1 MYHINIHDYIERC
14 TKRRFHLPGRKAGSI
29 LNSVSLGKFQISRLI
44 LLPLSSAR
52 PYEVEEC
59 NIEWSSIIYS
69 IVYYSI
75 V

>member
-14 TKRRFHLPGRKAGSI
+14 TKRRQFHLPGRKAGSI

-52 PYEVEEC
+52 PDEVEEC
-59 NIEWSSIIYS
+59 SIEWISIMYS
-69 IVYYSI
+69 IV
-75 V
+75 